1 MLFLRNPY
9 RTVQEDLPIQYTI
22 PIFLKFERAIVIKV
36 GTVPVPV
43 WVRVVGLTIV
53 MLWHR

>member
-22 PIFLKFERAIVIKV
+22 PIFLKLEQAIVIKV
-36 GTVPVPV
+36 GTVPVPF
-43 WVRVVGLTIV
+43 G
-53 MLWHR
+53 